1 MTSKIIYIKNKK
13 NKNETCDCCIGDA
26 SQNLLSHDGKNPEKH
41 LTPGSSLITKVRL
54 ILWNDVGSENIYLLF
69 NKCL

>member
-1 MTSKIIYIKNKK
+1 MKPVTVALEMHPK
-13 NKNETCDCCIGDA
+13 TC
-26 SQNLLSHDGKNPEKH
+26 SHMMEKNPEKH